1 MLICYENPSTARRAT
16 EVLSGES
23 MSGNDLHP
31 QIQKIAAALAEHGA
45 HGSVRVLADSVR
57 TAAQAAAALDCEVGA
72 IANSLI
78 FDADGAPLLILTSGA
93 HRVDTDYIC
102 RTRGIAQ
109 LRRADPTFVRRH
121 TGQAI
126 GGVAPI
132 GHPSPVRTLVDRW
145 LDNHT
150 TVWASA
156 GHPQAVFSTTY
167 TQLLELTRGTP
178 TEVEETPRLDD

>member
-1 MLICYENPSTARRAT
+1 MLY
-16 EVLSGES
+16 GES
-23 MSGNDLHP
+23 MSSHDVHP

-45 HGSVRVLADSVR
+45 HGSVRVL
-57 TAAQAAAALDCEVGA
+57 
-72 IANSLI
+72 
-78 FDADGAPLLILTSGA
+78 
-93 HRVDTDYIC
+93 
-102 RTRGIAQ
+102 
-109 LRRADPTFVRRH
+109 ADPTFVRRH

-145 LDNHT
+145 LDHHT

-167 TQLLELTRGTP
+167 TQLLELTKGTP

>member
-1 MLICYENPSTARRAT
+1 
-16 EVLSGES
+16 VL
-23 MSGNDLHP
+23 
-31 QIQKIAAALAEHGA
+31 
-45 HGSVRVLADSVR
+45 
-57 TAAQAAAALDCEVGA
+57 
-72 IANSLI
+72 
-78 FDADGAPLLILTSGA
+78 SGA

-102 RTRGIAQ
+102 RTHAIAR